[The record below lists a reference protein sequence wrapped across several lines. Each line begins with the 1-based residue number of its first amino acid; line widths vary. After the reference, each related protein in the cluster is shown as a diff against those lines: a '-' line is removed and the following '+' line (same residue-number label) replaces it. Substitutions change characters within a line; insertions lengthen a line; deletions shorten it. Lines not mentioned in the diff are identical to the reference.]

1 MSQLGNGRCNGLTY
15 MTKRHGSMA
24 IGTPMMKATPLLIS
38 AALSVFALPSS
49 GFASQAALM
58 WFKNQGYVGPE
69 GTRIVAC
76 HGYGC
81 SRRQVVSVDG
91 AWLNRASALLRTG
104 RASPEA
110 ERRALAQVVSAYT
123 AYLAASIGGTP
134 DIPGSP
140 AQMSGVHGQMDC
152 LDETAN
158 TTSLLL
164 VLQEQGLLTY
174 HKVEPPESRGF
185 FLDGRYPHF
194 SAVIVENGSGQEWAV
209 DPWRKAPGQKP
220 EILPLVQWRQDS

>member
-1 MSQLGNGRCNGLTY
+1 M
-15 MTKRHGSMA
+15 
-24 IGTPMMKATPLLIS
+24 PLFIS
-38 AALSVFALPSS
+38 AVLSVLPLSS
-49 GFASQAALM
+49 PAGASQAALS
-58 WFKNQGYVGPE
+58 WFQSQGYVGPA
-69 GTRIVAC
+69 GTRIIAC

-81 SRRQVVSVDG
+81 SRRQAISVDG
-91 AWLNRASALLRTG
+91 TLLSRASALLKSG
-104 RASPEA
+104 SASPEA
-110 ERRALAQVVSAYT
+110 ERRALGQVVSAYT
-123 AYLAASIGGTP
+123 AYLAASIGGRP

-174 HKVEPPESRGF
+174 HRVEPPESRGF

-194 SAVIVENGSGQEWAV
+194 TAIIAEKGSGQEWAV
-209 DPWRKAPGQKP
+209 DPWRRAPGQRP
-220 EILPLVQWRQDS
+220 EILPLIQWRQDS

>member
-1 MSQLGNGRCNGLTY
+1 M
-15 MTKRHGSMA
+15 
-24 IGTPMMKATPLLIS
+24 PLFIS
-38 AALSVFALPSS
+38 AVLSVLSLPSPA
-49 GFASQAALM
+49 GASQAALS
-58 WFKNQGYVGPE
+58 WFQSQGYVGPA
-69 GTRIVAC
+69 GTRIIAC

-81 SRRQVVSVDG
+81 SRRQEISVDG
-91 AWLNRASALLRTG
+91 TLLSRASTLLKSG
-104 RASPEA
+104 SASPEA

-123 AYLAASIGGTP
+123 AYLAASIGGRP

-174 HKVEPPESRGF
+174 HRVEPPESRGF

-194 SAVIVENGSGQEWAV
+194 TAIIAEKGSGQEWAV
-209 DPWRKAPGQKP
+209 DPWRRAPGQRP

>member
-1 MSQLGNGRCNGLTY
+1 M
-15 MTKRHGSMA
+15 
-24 IGTPMMKATPLLIS
+24 IKAMPLLFS
-38 AALSVFALPSS
+38 SSLSMLCLL
-49 GFASQAALM
+49 SQAAASPAAQN
-58 WFKNQGYVGPE
+58 WFQSQGYVGPE
-69 GTRIVAC
+69 GTRIIAC

-81 SRRQVVSVDG
+81 SRRHAISIHES
-91 AWLNRASALLRTG
+91 WLGRASAILKAG

-110 ERRALAQVVSAYT
+110 ERKALSQVVGTYT
-123 AYLAASIGGTP
+123 AYLTALIGGRP

-164 VLQEQGLLTY
+164 VLQEQGLLT
-174 HKVEPPESRGF
+174 HHRVAPPESRGF

-194 SAVIVENGSGQEWAV
+194 SAIIAEKRSGEEWAV
-209 DPWRKAPGQKP
+209 DPWRRAPGQKP
-220 EILPLVQWRQDS
+220 DILPLVRWRQDS

>member
-1 MSQLGNGRCNGLTY
+1 
-15 MTKRHGSMA
+15 
-24 IGTPMMKATPLLIS
+24 MMKAMPLLIS
-38 AALSVFALPSS
+38 ATLSVLSLPSPALS
-49 GFASQAALM
+49 SQAAQR
-58 WFKNQGYVGPE
+58 WFRSQGYVEPE

-81 SRRQVVSVDG
+81 SRRQVISVG
-91 AWLNRASALLRTG
+91 GALLARADAFLRAG

-110 ERRALAQVVSAYT
+110 ERRALARVVSAYT
-123 AYLAASIGGTP
+123 AYLAASIGGKP
-134 DIPGSP
+134 DVPGSP

-164 VLQEQGLLTY
+164 VLQDKGLMTY
-174 HKVEPPESRGF
+174 HKVERPESRGF

-194 SAVIVENGSGQEWAV
+194 SAVIVERGSGLEWAV
-209 DPWRKAPGQKP
+209 DPWRKAPGQMP

>member
-1 MSQLGNGRCNGLTY
+1 M
-15 MTKRHGSMA
+15 
-24 IGTPMMKATPLLIS
+24 PLLFS
-38 AALSVFALPSS
+38 AALLALALPSPAC
-49 GFASQAALM
+49 ASQAALR
-58 WFKNQGYVGPE
+58 WFESQGYVGPK

-81 SRRQVVSVDG
+81 SRRQVVSVAG
-91 AWLNRASALLRTG
+91 WLSRAGALLKAA
-104 RASPEA
+104 RASPDT
-110 ERRALAQVVSAYT
+110 ERKALAQVVSAYT
-123 AYLAASIGGTP
+123 AYLAASIGGKP

-164 VLQEQGLLTY
+164 VLQDQGLLAH

-194 SAVIVENGSGQEWAV
+194 SAVIVESGNRQEWAV
-209 DPWRKAPGQKP
+209 DPWRKAPGQRP

>member
-1 MSQLGNGRCNGLTY
+1 
-15 MTKRHGSMA
+15 
-24 IGTPMMKATPLLIS
+24 MMKAIPLFIS
-38 AALSVFALPSS
+38 AALSVVSLSLPAS
-49 GFASQAALM
+49 ASQAAQS
-58 WFKNQGYVGPE
+58 WFESQGYVGPA
-69 GTRIVAC
+69 GTRIIAC

-81 SRRQVVSVDG
+81 ARRQAISVDG
-91 AWLNRASALLRTG
+91 AWLSRASSLLKSG
-104 RASPEA
+104 SASPEA
-110 ERRALAQVVSAYT
+110 ERRALAQVISTYT
-123 AYLAASIGGTP
+123 AYLAASIGGKP

-140 AQMSGVHGQMDC
+140 ARMSGVPGQMDC

-194 SAVIVENGSGQEWAV
+194 TAIIAEKQTGEEWAV
-209 DPWRKAPGQKP
+209 DPWRRAPGQWP

>member
-1 MSQLGNGRCNGLTY
+1 LADGRRDGLTY
-15 MTKRHGSMA
+15 MTEHHGSMA
-24 IGTPMMKATPLLIS
+24 IGTLMMKAMPLLIS
-38 AALSVFALPSS
+38 AALSVLAVQSPAS
-49 GFASQAALM
+49 ASQAALR
-58 WFKNQGYVGPE
+58 WFKSQGYVGPE

-81 SRRQVVSVDG
+81 ARRQVISVDG
-91 AWLNRASALLRTG
+91 AWLNRASAFLKTG
-104 RASPEA
+104 RISPAA
-110 ERRALAQVVSAYT
+110 ERKAIAQVVSIYT
-123 AYLAASIGGTP
+123 AYLAASIGGRP

-164 VLQEQGLLTY
+164 VLQERGLLTY
-174 HKVEPPESRGF
+174 HRVEPPESRGF